1 MSAISSVGKIF
12 GMFDKID
19 DIVYE
24 PLKLVCDTLRQPLKQ
39 IDVYN
44 DKKKA
49 EHAQDLQKQL
59 EQFEVDLA
67 LEKQR
72 RENQLSIEQRKAE
85 EEINQMILDNDL
97 RRREEMVRLEMQYR
111 KEMADAAT
119 QLAQIIANM
128 EVDSRSKII
137 DLYREKEKDY
147 LNLQF
152 EYQTKMFDTV
162 KNIKELLPNESGNEI
177 IAAEIQTQ
185 LKMIAERSTAFTT
198 LMNKDLENI
207 FGIIDGSMKEITGL
221 ASKYFQPA
229 APNQP
234 ALTQNI
240 VDANR

>member
-147 LNLQF
+147 LDLQF

-177 IAAEIQTQ
+177 IAVEIQTQ

-229 APNQP
+229 TPNQP

>member
-85 EEINQMILDNDL
+85 EEINQMIMDNDL